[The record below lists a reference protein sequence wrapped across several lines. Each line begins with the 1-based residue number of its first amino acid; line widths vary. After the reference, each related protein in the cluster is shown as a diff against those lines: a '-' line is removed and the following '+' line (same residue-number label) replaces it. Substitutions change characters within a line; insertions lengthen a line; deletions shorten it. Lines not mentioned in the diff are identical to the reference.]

1 MSETE
6 TAKIEDRKGFEALV
20 LRLARDS
27 WDDARTAAELL
38 AVLDSGCEMAL
49 ANLERRSAELTASLS
64 REAALVAALELALS
78 RVAHRA
84 SCYSVRPTSE
94 WPEHGSVSFANCD
107 CEIRTIRAALNPT
120 TAA

>member
-1 MSETE
+1 MSATE
-6 TAKIEDRKGFEALV
+6 TAKIEDRRGFEALV
-20 LRLARDS
+20 SRLARDS

-64 REAALVAALELALS
+64 REAALVEALEESRSVINRVPGSMFCDVPYEYKDALLAKIDAALKS
-78 RVAHRA
+78 
-84 SCYSVRPTSE
+84 
-94 WPEHGSVSFANCD
+94 
-107 CEIRTIRAALNPT
+107 